1 MGVASRQVLIS
12 TTPSIPGFRIVKVLG
27 VVTGMSIRTR
37 GALGRFAA
45 SIEALVGGRAESY
58 ISELKKTRDEAVQDL
73 VNEAW
78 KLGANAVVGV
88 DFETSEILEGF
99 IIVTATGTAVLIEP
113 EQQGP
118 QGK

>member
-1 MGVASRQVLIS
+1 MQNPQILRRSDGYE
-12 TTPSIPGFRIVKVLG
+12 
-27 VVTGMSIRTR
+27 RTNL
-37 GALGRFAA
+37 GALGLLAA

-58 ISELKKTRDEAVQDL
+58 ISELKKSRDEAVRDL

-88 DFETSEILEGF
+88 DFETSKILEG
-99 IIVTATGTAVLIEP
+99 IIVAATGTTVRVVP